1 MCVACSVWMSTIT
14 FAAGQVGPWMFSPVF
29 FLTLVSTL
37 GVHCNSV
44 FSIILAFARSDADS
58 LLHM

>member
-14 FAAGQVGPWMFSPVF
+14 FAAGQVGPWTFSPVF
-29 FLTLVSTL
+29 FLTLV

-44 FSIILAFARSDADS
+44 FSIILAFARSDADA